1 MVPTRASPRL
11 KTFDGTCQTH
21 DEENTDGSSR
31 RQPSRFF
38 LFFFLAVF
46 GLPV

>member
-1 MVPTRASPRL
+1 MPTRASPRL
-11 KTFDGTCQTH
+11 KTFGGTCQTH

-31 RQPSRFF
+31 RQPWWFC
-38 LFFFLAVF
+38 LFFFLADS